1 MLKLLLA
8 KGNKMDK
15 LKCIVLNSKG
25 GVGKSTVAMQLL
37 APYIFNRF
45 GKVAKLYE
53 LDDENDD
60 AKAFDSSTLVEVHKR
75 SVGGDLRDVVSEI
88 VLDDSHMI
96 LDIGANKTAT
106 AVLSA
111 LMDSGMIYAVNL
123 VVIPLM
129 DGEQDAL
136 NAIMTYISIR
146 DSVKTP
152 KFLFV
157 LNRYNSSRDLNAQFD
172 IFLGDKRGFFDDT
185 GIISNI
191 KAEDQNIV
199 ALVDSDVIKYARKFR
214 LSVYELSKLD
224 RDVDHELRSAI
235 EQGKDTKMIRYL
247 GFKKSLQS
255 DAVKY
260 TNETLTKAFAKIDEV
275 LQG

>member
-1 MLKLLLA
+1 
-8 KGNKMDK
+8 MDK

-25 GVGKSTVAMQLL
+25 GVGKSTVAIQLL
-37 APYIFNRF
+37 APYIYERF
-45 GKVAKLYE
+45 GQVVKFYE

-60 AKAFDSSTLVEVHKR
+60 MKAFEGSSIVEFHKPC
-75 SVGGDLRDVVSEI
+75 VNGDLRDTMSDI
-88 VLDDSHMI
+88 LLDDSHII

-123 VVIPLM
+123 VVIPLL
-129 DGEQDAL
+129 DGEQDAM
-136 NAIMTYISIR
+136 NAIMTYVSIR
-146 DSVKTP
+146 DSIKMP

-157 LNRYNSSRDLNAQFD
+157 LNRYNTTRDMHVQFD
-172 IFLGDKRGFFDDT
+172 LFLGDKRGFFDDA
-185 GIISNI
+185 GLISNI
-191 KAEDQNIV
+191 KAEDRNTL

-224 RDVDHELRSAI
+224 RDVDYELRTAI
-235 EQGKDTKMIRYL
+235 EQNKDPKIIRFL
-247 GFKKSLQS
+247 GFKKSVQS

-260 TNETLTKAFAKIDEV
+260 TNETLRKAFSKIDEV

>member
-1 MLKLLLA
+1 
-8 KGNKMDK
+8 MDK

-60 AKAFDSSTLVEVHKR
+60 AKAFDSSTIIEVHKR
-75 SVGGDLRDVVSEI
+75 SVGGDLRDMVSEI

-136 NAIMTYISIR
+136 NAIMTYITIR

-172 IFLGDKRGFFDDT
+172 IFLGDKRGFFDDI

-235 EQGKDTKMIRYL
+235 EEGKDTKMIRFL

-260 TNETLTKAFAKIDEV
+260 TSETLTKAFAKIDEV